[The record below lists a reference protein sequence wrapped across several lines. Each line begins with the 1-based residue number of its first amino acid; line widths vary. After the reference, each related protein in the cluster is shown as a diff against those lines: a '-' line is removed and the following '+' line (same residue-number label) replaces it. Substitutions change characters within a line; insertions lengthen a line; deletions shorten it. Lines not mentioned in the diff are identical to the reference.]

1 MILKSFNKDNKE
13 IITKDIIINNEYVYK
28 IIKKYL

>member
-1 MILKSFNKDNKE
+1 MTLKSFNKDNKE
-13 IITKDIIINNEYVYK
+13 IITKDIIIDSEYVYK

>member
-1 MILKSFNKDNKE
+1 MIVKSFNKEKEE
-13 IITKDIIINNEYVYK
+13 IITKDIIINSDYVYK